1 MFIVKTIT
9 AIKTQNRRRGSA
21 RAGIY
26 LDGSFAFS
34 MERDMVVKRGL
45 CMEQPL
51 SDSQVKELALAD
63 VSGKCYNAAIR
74 LLSYRPRSEAEIRA
88 RLNQRFD
95 REIIEGVVLQLRE
108 SQMIDDTAFA
118 LYWIEEREYFSPRGK
133 RLLKVELTRKGI
145 DGEVIDEVLDGI
157 DDNECAYRAAQKKG
171 QSLIREDHET
181 FKRKLGGFLLRRGF
195 GYETVNSTTE
205 RLWQEI
211 R

>member
-1 MFIVKTIT
+1 MKTIT
-9 AIKTQNRRRGSA
+9 AIKTQNRRRGSE

-45 CMEQPL
+45 CLEQTL
-51 SDSQVKELALAD
+51 SDSEVKELALTE

-74 LLSYRPRSEAEIRA
+74 LLSYRPRSEAEIRT
-88 RLNQRFD
+88 RLSQRFD
-95 REIIEGVVLQLRE
+95 GEIIDGVILRLRE
-108 SQMIDDTAFA
+108 GQMVDDTAFA

-145 DGEVIDEVLDGI
+145 DSEVIDEVLDGI
-157 DDNECAYRAAQKKG
+157 DDNEYAYRAAQKKG
-171 QSLIREDHET
+171 RSLIKEDCET
-181 FKRKLGGFLLRRGF
+181 FKRKLGSFLIRRGF
-195 GYETVNSTTE
+195 GYETVNSTSE
-205 RLWQEI
+205 RLWQES